1 MAMAKDF
8 YEILGVKRTAS
19 EDEIKK
25 AYRKLARKWHPDV
38 NPGRKEA
45 EQKFKEISQAYDCLG
60 NKEKRKLYDEFGA
73 EGLQSG
79 FDAEKARQ
87 YKQWGAFQQQQAR
100 QSGGEPFGRYQR
112 YEDIF
117 GDLFGFGG
125 GPSGASAE
133 TVAGRDIEHE
143 MTIDLLSALKGF
155 ETNLAMQKP
164 ITCTECKGSGT
175 DPKAPMST
183 CTACGGSGRLNVAQ
197 GPMQFTKAC
206 PRCKGHGQM
215 GKPCSQCGGSGQL
228 IGKETIRVTIPQGV
242 KEGSKVRVAGKGEP
256 GFYGGPPGD
265 LYLIIHIEPHPIL
278 RREEDNLFME
288 VPVTVREA
296 ILGGTITIPTVEGEV
311 NLKVPAGSQSGQTLK
326 LKGRGAIN
334 PKTKQRGDLMV
345 KLVVK
350 VPKTEDREIL
360 EAVRKMDRY
369 YEEDVRGALRL

>member
-1 MAMAKDF
+1 MAKDL
-8 YEILGVKRTAS
+8 YEILGVKKTAS
-19 EDEIKK
+19 EEEIKK

-38 NPGRKEA
+38 NPGKKEA

-60 NKEKRKLYDEFGA
+60 NKERRKLYDEFGE
-73 EGLQSG
+73 EGLHAG

-87 YKQWGAFQQQQAR
+87 YKQWGAFQQRQA
-100 QSGGEPFGRYQR
+100 QESGGEPFGRYHR

-117 GDLFGFGG
+117 GDLFGSGG
-125 GPSGASAE
+125 GPSESGVAAG
-133 TVAGRDIEHE
+133 AGRDIEHE

-164 ITCTECKGSGT
+164 GPCATCSGSGT
-175 DPKAPMST
+175 DPKATMST

-206 PRCKGHGQM
+206 PRCKGHGKV
-215 GKPCSQCGGSGQL
+215 GKPCSQCGGSGQV
-228 IGKETIRVTIPQGV
+228 IGTETIRVTIPQGV

-278 RREEDNLFME
+278 TREEDNLHMD

-296 ILGGTITIPTVEGEV
+296 ILGGTITIPTAEGEV
-311 NLKVPAGSQSGQTLK
+311 NLKVPPGSQSGQTLK
-326 LKGRGAIN
+326 LKSKGAMN

-345 KLVVK
+345 KLIVK
-350 VPKTEDREIL
+350 VPKTDDHEIL

-369 YEEDVRGALRL
+369 YEEDVRRTLRL